1 MSEKSDPR
9 RRPRLDEKDF
19 TGGGIHMLT
28 SRFRGTTGD
37 AALDARIVELA
48 RDAGC
53 AESSLGLV
61 AEMIITALKT
71 GRDNTGVADLKL
83 ITRALKEMRRANRVF
98 HPYRQTRKIVCYGSA
113 RTTADRPEYLAA
125 LQFSKR
131 MVEQGY
137 MVITGAGDGIMGAA
151 QKGAGRDS
159 SFGLNI
165 ALPFEQSANETIDG
179 DPKLIEFNYFFT
191 RKLAFVKEAHAFA
204 LFPGGFGTMD
214 EGFEL
219 LTLIQT
225 GKSVVQPIVM
235 IDAPGGTYWKTFDRF
250 LREHFLRLGLIS
262 PEDFNLFFITD
273 SVEDAV
279 AEIENFFSAFH
290 SYRQVGSELVIRLN
304 RALPPEA
311 VERLNHD
318 FHDLLAKGQF
328 VQREALPVEADEPD
342 IELLPRLVYSAKRK
356 NFGRLRQL
364 IDTIN
369 RLGAKTNGA
378 SNGE

>member
-1 MSEKSDPR
+1 
-9 RRPRLDEKDF
+9 
-19 TGGGIHMLT
+19 
-28 SRFRGTTGD
+28 
-37 AALDARIVELA
+37 
-48 RDAGC
+48 
-53 AESSLGLV
+53 
-61 AEMIITALKT
+61 
-71 GRDNTGVADLKL
+71 
-83 ITRALKEMRRANRVF
+83 
-98 HPYRQTRKIVCYGSA
+98 
-113 RTTADRPEYLAA
+113 
-125 LQFSKR
+125 
-131 MVEQGY
+131 
-137 MVITGAGDGIMGAA
+137 MGAA
-151 QKGAGRDS
+151 QKGAGRDN

-165 ALPFEQSANETIDG
+165 ALPFEQSANETIHG

-262 PEDFNLFFITD
+262 PEDFNLFHITD
-273 SVEDAV
+273 SVEDAI
-279 AEIENFFSAFH
+279 AEIERFFSVFH

-311 VERLNHD
+311 VESLNQN

-328 VQREALPVEADEPD
+328 VQRDALPVEADEPD
-342 IELLPRLVYSAKRK
+342 ILLLPRLVYSAKRK
-356 NFGRLRQL
+356 HFGRLRQL

-369 RLGAKTNGA
+369 RLGAETNGA